1 MVHVEMP
8 KTLKNGCSFGRAFNT
23 LDGKQPLAMWRR
35 AVKITEFSNEMYLPP
50 GSIFW
55 RTISFHSQT
64 IYCRKLCNTKFAHTH
79 SPAQI
84 SWQRWRFGPA
94 QFATH
99 KIMRLFLKFSTKWN
113 WWTVG
118 KYLMR
123 SICPLVDFCHTPHTI
138 QQRNTLSPTAVGDIV
153 CYRA

>member
-1 MVHVEMP
+1 MLRCLRLWKMAAVLEKLSTPLTGTSLLQCEEELSKSQNSPV
-8 KTLKNGCSFGRAFNT
+8 KCISL
-23 LDGKQPLAMWRR
+23 LDPFLSNHLFSLSDYLLSE
-35 AVKITEFSNEMYLPP
+35 AVQHKI
-50 GSIFW
+50 
-55 RTISFHSQT
+55 R
-64 IYCRKLCNTKFAHTH
+64 AHTH

-99 KIMRLFLKFSTKWN
+99 KIMKLFLKFSTKWN

>member
-1 MVHVEMP
+1 MLRCLRLWKMAAVLEKLSTPLTGTSLLQCEEELSKSQNSPV
-8 KTLKNGCSFGRAFNT
+8 KCISL
-23 LDGKQPLAMWRR
+23 LDPF
-35 AVKITEFSNEMYLPP
+35 FS
-50 GSIFW
+50 
-55 RTISFHSQT
+55 RTISQT
-64 IYCRKLCNTKFAHTH
+64 IYCRKLCNTKLVHTH

-84 SWQRWRFGPA
+84 PWQRWRFGPA

-99 KIMRLFLKFSTKWN
+99 KIMKLFLKFSTKWN